1 MKRVLNF
8 GKWEKSFESVRNDRP
23 ARAAVASLT
32 RDFGPVCLAQLLD
45 FSNKKV
51 FLTYVLIRNI
61 NANHFPTLLAL
72 LTCCAF
78 TQRLIRKIYLN
89 VFSVKLGIKIFLL
102 VEKSNICLG

>member
-23 ARAAVASLT
+23 ASAAIASLT

-51 FLTYVLIRNI
+51 FLT
-61 NANHFPTLLAL
+61 
-72 LTCCAF
+72 
-78 TQRLIRKIYLN
+78 
-89 VFSVKLGIKIFLL
+89 
-102 VEKSNICLG
+102 